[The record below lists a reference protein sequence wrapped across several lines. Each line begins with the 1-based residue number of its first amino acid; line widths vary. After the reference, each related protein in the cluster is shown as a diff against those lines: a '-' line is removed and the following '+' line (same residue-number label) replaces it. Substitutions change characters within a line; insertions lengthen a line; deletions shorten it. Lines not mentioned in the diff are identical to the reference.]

1 MKTNV
6 PLFYSLRKAMGVLAF
21 CCVAFSSAAQT
32 VPSYP
37 NELTSED
44 KLFTLSKFWSEV
56 KYNFVYFNQ
65 IGEEKWDSIYRSYI
79 GKVQETRNDQEFYNE
94 LRRMCALLKDGHTN
108 IYWDGFQGVTT
119 FFDTFQ
125 WNISN
130 IDGKAIVTRINEMS
144 KDKIPVGTEIVK
156 VNGMPTRE
164 YIEKYSL
171 PLVSSSTDY
180 VRWDQATSLMLQS
193 AKGVGYD
200 IELLTPDKRTLNLH
214 ITHEIKESL
223 RSDPMY
229 PKKEKRKLLELKW
242 YPNDIAYVAL
252 NSFSKPEINKMF
264 ADTFPE
270 LKKRARKLIID
281 LRANGGGS
289 TNVGA
294 EILKY
299 LTPDSILQGSAWY
312 TRVYGG
318 SYAAWGGFRT
328 PKDTVGD
335 EWAKKSYLMAR
346 GEYFEGENNS
356 TFQVEPEHERLV
368 VPTVLL
374 IDHYT
379 ASAAEDFLIL
389 ADKQK
394 HMTKIGR
401 HSFGSTGQPI
411 FIEFGKG
418 FSARICTKKDTYPDG
433 RMFVG
438 CGVKPDIEVVPTVQD
453 FIDNKDSALQTAL
466 EYLKKQK

>member
-6 PLFYSLRKAMGVLAF
+6 PLFCSLKKLVGVLSF
-21 CCVAFSSAAQT
+21 CCLAFSSVAQT
-32 VPSYP
+32 LPSYS

-65 IGEEKWDSIYRSYI
+65 IGEEKWDSIYHSYMV
-79 GKVQETRNDQEFYNE
+79 KVQQTRNDQEFYDE

-108 IYWDGFQGVTT
+108 VYWDKFQGITT
-119 FFDTFQ
+119 FFDAFQ
-125 WNISN
+125 WEISN

-144 KDKIPVGTEIVK
+144 KNKIPVGTEIIK
-156 VNGMPTRE
+156 VNGMPAHE
-164 YIEKYSL
+164 YIEKYSF

-180 VRWDQATSLMLQS
+180 VRWDRAISRMLQGAMGAS
-193 AKGVGYD
+193 YD
-200 IELLTPDKRTLNLH
+200 IELFTPHKQTLNLH
-214 ITHEIKESL
+214 ITHKIEEPV

-229 PKKEKRKLLELKW
+229 PKQEKKNLLELKW
-242 YPNDIAYVAL
+242 FPGDIAYVAL
-252 NSFSKPEINKMF
+252 NSFNNQKIDKMF

-270 LKKRARKLIID
+270 LKKRARKMIID

-289 TNVGA
+289 TDVGF

-299 LTPDSILQGSAWY
+299 LTPDSVLQGSAWY
-312 TRVYGG
+312 TRVYGA
-318 SYAAWGGFRT
+318 SYAAWGSFET
-328 PKDTVGD
+328 PKDTVGN
-335 EWAKKSYLMAR
+335 EWKKKSYLMAR

-356 TFQVEPEHERLV
+356 IYPIEPDHERLV

-401 HSFGSTGQPI
+401 HSYGSTGQPI
-411 FIEFGKG
+411 FIELGKG

-433 RMFVG
+433 RLFVG

-453 FIDNKDSALQTAL
+453 LIDGKDSALQTAL